1 MKKFLKIIVGIVIVL
16 VFIRALLV
24 MAGLSDTD
32 MGITSPSIAVMDI
45 SGQIFDSKSAIETLN
60 KYKENP
66 LVEGVIIRVDSPGGA
81 VTPSMEIYSHILTL
95 GKPVYAAMGS
105 VAASGGYLISLGAD
119 AIYAEPST
127 ITGSIGVIM
136 NLVNTQELMD
146 KIGIESV
153 VIKSGEFK
161 DAGSPSRPM
170 TEKDRAVLNAVL
182 MDMYNQFVDIVIKR
196 RGLSKEKV
204 LALADGRIYTGNMA
218 QKEGLVNHIG
228 SWQKAYEDMKEKLN
242 KPNLELYEE
251 PKEKTMLEK
260 LTEATSRT
268 ELNKIL
274 TTKTGFFYM
283 TEIY

>member
-1 MKKFLKIIVGIVIVL
+1 MKKWVKIIVAVVIAL
-16 VFIRALLV
+16 VFIRALAV
-24 MAGLSDTD
+24 MAGLSGTSV
-32 MGITSPSIAVMDI
+32 GITSPSIAVMDI
-45 SGQIFDSKSAIETLN
+45 SGQIFDSKSVIEKLDE
-60 KYKENP
+60 YKDNP

-81 VTPSMEIYSHILTL
+81 VNPSMEIYNHVLTL
-95 GKPVYAAMGS
+95 GKPVYATMGS

-136 NLVNTQELMD
+136 NLVNTQELMG
-146 KIGIESV
+146 KIGIESI

-170 TEKDRAVLNAVL
+170 TEKDREVLNAVL
-182 MDMYNQFVDIVIKR
+182 MDMYNQFIDIVIKR

-228 SWQKAYEDMKEKLN
+228 SYQKAFEDMKEKLN
-242 KPNLELYEE
+242 KPNLVLYEE

>member
-1 MKKFLKIIVGIVIVL
+1 MKKWIKIVVAVVIVL
-16 VFIRALLV
+16 IFIRALAV
-24 MAGLSDTD
+24 MAGLSGTSV
-32 MGITSPSIAVMDI
+32 GITSPSIAVMDI
-45 SGQIFDSKSAIETLN
+45 SGQIFDSKSAIEKLN
-60 KYKENP
+60 EYKDNP

-81 VTPSMEIYSHILTL
+81 VNPSMEIYNHILTL

-105 VAASGGYLISLGAD
+105 VAASGGYLIALGAD
-119 AIYAEPST
+119 TIYAEPST

-170 TEKDRAVLNAVL
+170 TEKDREVLNAVL

-204 LALADGRIYTGNMA
+204 LALADG
-218 QKEGLVNHIG
+218 VNHIG
-228 SWQKAYEDMKEKLN
+228 SWRKAYEDMKEKLN
-242 KPNLELYEE
+242 KPDLMLYEE

-260 LTEATSRT
+260 LSEATSKS
-268 ELNKIL
+268 ELSKIL

>member
-1 MKKFLKIIVGIVIVL
+1 
-16 VFIRALLV
+16 
-24 MAGLSDTD
+24 
-32 MGITSPSIAVMDI
+32 
-45 SGQIFDSKSAIETLN
+45 
-60 KYKENP
+60 
-66 LVEGVIIRVDSPGGA
+66 
-81 VTPSMEIYSHILTL
+81 MEIYDYILNL

-119 AIYAEPST
+119 SIYAEPST

-136 NLVNTQELMD
+136 NLVNTQELMG
-146 KIGIESV
+146 KIGIESI

-170 TEKDRAVLNAVL
+170 TEKDREVLNAVL
-182 MDMYNQFVDIVIKR
+182 MDMYNQFIDIVIKR

-228 SWQKAYEDMKEKLN
+228 SYQKAFEDMKEKLN
-242 KPNLELYEE
+242 KPNLVLYEE